1 MNVILSVMLN
11 NKEYVYHDTE
21 EIILD
26 LINNILKDNNL
37 LFSLKKNDVSINV
50 IQSKYTISLDL
61 DFKIMVVDNYKE
73 EKVYEV

>member
-1 MNVILSVMLN
+1 MNVILSVTLN

-21 EIILD
+21 EIILE
-26 LINNILKDNNL
+26 LLNNILRDNTL
-37 LFSLKKNDVSINV
+37 LFSLKENGVNVNV
-50 IQSKYTISLDL
+50 IKSKYTISLDL

>member
-1 MNVILSVMLN
+1 MNVILSVTLN

-26 LINNILKDNNL
+26 LINNILKDNTL
-37 LFSLKKNDVSINV
+37 LFSLKENCVSINV

>member
-1 MNVILSVMLN
+1 MNVILIVTLN

-26 LINNILKDNNL
+26 LTNNILKDNTL
-37 LFSLKKNDVSINV
+37 LFSLKENGVSVNV